1 MEVSPKRLIAT
12 GRKDYHILLA
22 HQNQLNHTIMN
33 TFRSLFTVAVATV
46 LCLPCSLL
54 LSGSVAFVLCGVAYT
69 FALSCVLLGS
79 RLGRSFLRAWWRATL
94 RLENLLMPRL

>member
-1 MEVSPKRLIAT
+1 MKGS
-12 GRKDYHILLA
+12 ILLA
-22 HQNQLNHTIMN
+22 HQNQLNHTIMSN

-54 LSGSVAFVLCGVAYT
+54 LSGSVACVLCGVAYT

>member
-1 MEVSPKRLIAT
+1 MS
-12 GRKDYHILLA
+12 
-22 HQNQLNHTIMN
+22 N

-54 LSGSVAFVLCGVAYT
+54 FSGSVACVLCGVAYT

-79 RLGRSFLRAWWRATL
+79 RFGRSFLRAWWRATL